1 MVAHGFALKF
11 LYRYVVVE
19 RLGRLTDYSWIIFS
33 ILSRWPPKSRIATE
47 NSSSDQ
53 YQEIVVEVG
62 EGGVIVRQI
71 NADTSCRFP
80 LASRQFVFPFLFY
93 CCSHPCPCTTR
104 QTTSMQDRTQLFL
117 AIHFPTQ
124 RSRIKQRC

>member
-1 MVAHGFALKF
+1 
-11 LYRYVVVE
+11 

-33 ILSRWPPKSRIATE
+33 ILSRGPPKLRISTE
-47 NSSSDQ
+47 NSSPDQ
-53 YQEIVVEVG
+53 YREIVVEVG

-93 CCSHPCPCTTR
+93 CCSHPCPCTTK
-104 QTTSMQDRTQLFL
+104 QTTSKQYRIQSAQAIRCQTQTSQ
-117 AIHFPTQ
+117 IM
-124 RSRIKQRC
+124 QRC